1 MLCFGRAL
9 RGNDGIYPGIPATIH
24 AIAPHVIPLSVDLS
38 PLERRI
44 RAAELTEAVRDL
56 TDGELRRLA
65 EISDASRRGDADFL
79 HELVRHNMLDILV
92 LRRAGKTSR

>member
-1 MLCFGRAL
+1 M
-9 RGNDGIYPGIPATIH
+9 
-24 AIAPHVIPLSVDLS
+24 S

-44 RAAELTEAVRDL
+44 RAAELTETVRDL

-65 EISDASRRGDADFL
+65 EISGASRRSDADFL
-79 HELVRHNMLDILV
+79 HELVRQNALDILV